1 MRWRANDPVSMKRN
15 GFDVDLSAVRFD
27 AVTLI
32 ESLRFLL
39 IPAILV
45 SGLAGCA
52 SQPAVSL
59 PPTAT
64 PPEVLRAYTVEELL
78 VHHEGLRLTPYLDTA
93 NKWTIGV
100 GRNLSDSGI
109 SQDEAFYLLNHDLQR
124 VSRELDQNLPWWREL
139 SEVRQKVMVSM
150 AFNLGMS
157 GLLGF
162 HEMLSAAEGGD
173 YSGAARHMLGSRWA
187 AQVGRRAV
195 ELAYLMENG

>member
-1 MRWRANDPVSMKRN
+1 MQRNHRHASLTRRLKIGAAASGRLPVY
-15 GFDVDLSAVRFD
+15 AC
-27 AVTLI
+27 
-32 ESLRFLL
+32 
-39 IPAILV
+39 LV
-45 SGLAGCA
+45 ALASGLAGCS

-64 PPEVLRAYTVEELL
+64 PPAVLRSYTVEELL
-78 VHHEGLRLTPYLDTA
+78 VHHEGLRLKPYRDSA
-93 NKWTIGV
+93 NKWTIGI

-109 SQDEAFYLLNHDLQR
+109 SEEEAFYLLGHDVQR

-150 AFNLGMS
+150 AFNLGIA

-162 HEMLSAAEGGD
+162 REMLSAAEDGD
-173 YSGAARHMLGSRWA
+173 YSSAAQHMLGSRWA
-187 AQVGRRAV
+187 AQVGRRAL